1 MRAPTTLASALA
13 LAAISCAMLLGGAVA
28 VHAQGRITVTQMYIT
43 NCEEFG
49 QCELRLTCQSGGN
62 PVVMIPAAIATN
74 PETLKINKAIEVA
87 TFPATVSCTLYED
100 DGWFGA
106 SWDEAATASLALA
119 GGGDYELKLDNPE
132 QATVI
137 LTLLVDSV
145 QSALAAPAPLA
156 APAGGKA
163 AKAAP
168 GRQFLPLF
176 RKEGEPTGHA
186 VVLGLE
192 WPAFD
197 KKVQE
202 LASKGV
208 HATDIET
215 WVDGGK
221 RLWGG
226 IFRSG
231 PDRSLVLSDVE
242 WEPFKERFTKLSETE
257 NEEEQ
262 MRLVDMEIY
271 SSKGKTLFAGV
282 FRNGNEFSSLQV
294 GQDRSGFLTKWQQ
307 LVNQQL
313 RLIDLEVYRT
323 ATGNKNLYAGVF
335 LEAPGSYG
343 IWTGTTWEKFQEKW
357 TSAGRS
363 GLWDVETYM
372 EDGKRLYDGVILG
385 GGTEELPGMVDGQAL
400 VAKWREMLGKGYR
413 LIHLEVVD

>member
-1 MRAPTTLASALA
+1 MRGRTTLTSALA
-13 LAAISCAMLLGGAVA
+13 LAAVLLGGAGA
-28 VHAQGRITVTQMYIT
+28 VHAQGRVTVTQMYIT
-43 NCEEFG
+43 SCEEFG
-49 QCELRLTCQSGGN
+49 MCELRLTCQSGGK
-62 PVVMIPAAIATN
+62 PVEMIPAAIATN
-74 PETLKINKAIEVA
+74 PETLKINKQIEVA
-87 TFPATVSCTLYED
+87 SFPATVSCTLFED

-106 SWDEAATASLALA
+106 SWDEAATGSLALA
-119 GGGDYELKLDNPE
+119 GGGDYELELKNPE

-137 LTLLVDSV
+137 LSLMVDSV
-145 QSALAAPAPLA
+145 QSVSAAPAPA
-156 APAGGKA
+156 AGKA

-176 RKEGEPTGHA
+176 RKESEPKGHA

-208 HATDIET
+208 HATDVET

-231 PDRSLVLSDVE
+231 PDKSLVLSDVE
-242 WEPFKERFTKLSETE
+242 WEPFKERVTKLNETE

-262 MRLVDMEIY
+262 MRLIDMEIY
-271 SSKGKTLFAGV
+271 ASKGKTVFAGV

-294 GQDRSGFLTKWQQ
+294 GLDRPGFLTKWQQ

-323 ATGNKNLYAGVF
+323 AGGNRNLYAGVF

-357 TSAGRS
+357 RSAGGS

-385 GGTEELPGMVDGQAL
+385 GGTEELPGMIDGQAL

-413 LIHLEVVD
+413 LIHLEVVE

>member
-1 MRAPTTLASALA
+1 MKARTTLASALA
-13 LAAISCAMLLGGAVA
+13 LAAVCCAMLLGGAA
-28 VHAQGRITVTQMYIT
+28 TLHAQGRVTVTQMYIT
-43 NCEEFG
+43 NCEEWG
-49 QCELRLTCQSGGN
+49 QCEFRLTCQSGGE
-62 PVVMIPAAIATN
+62 PVVMIPGAIATN
-74 PETLKINKAIEVA
+74 PQTLKVNKSIDVA
-87 TFPATVSCTLYED
+87 AFPATVSCTLYED
-100 DGWFGA
+100 DGWFGT
-106 SWDEAATASLALA
+106 SWDEAATASLALS

-137 LTLLVDSV
+137 LSLLVDSI
-145 QSALAAPAPLA
+145 QSALAPPAPAA

-163 AKAAP
+163 MKAP
-168 GRQFLPLF
+168 LGRQFLPLF
-176 RKEGEPTGHA
+176 RKESEPTGHA

-197 KKVQE
+197 KEVQE

-208 HATDIET
+208 HATDVET
-215 WVDGGK
+215 WTDGGK

-231 PDRSLVLSDVE
+231 PDKSLVVNDIE
-242 WEPFKERFTKLSETE
+242 WDPFKDRVTKLTEAE

-262 MRLVDMEIY
+262 MRLIDMEVY
-271 SSKGKTLFAGV
+271 TAKGKTLFAGV
-282 FRNGNEFSSLQV
+282 FRSGNEFSSLQV
-294 GQDRSGFLTKWQQ
+294 GLDRPGFLTKWQQ

-323 ATGNKNLYAGVF
+323 ATGTRNLYAGVF

-343 IWTGTTWEKFQEKW
+343 IWVGTSWEQFQEKW
-357 TSAGRS
+357 RKAGGS

-385 GGTEELPGMVDGQAL
+385 GGTEELPGMMDGPTM
-400 VAKWREMLGKGYR
+400 VAKWREMLAKGYR
-413 LIHLEVVD
+413 LIHLEVVE

>member
-1 MRAPTTLASALA
+1 MRGRTTLTSALT
-13 LAAISCAMLLGGAVA
+13 LAAVSCAMLLGGAGA
-28 VHAQGRITVTQMYIT
+28 VHAQGRVTVTQMYIT
-43 NCEEFG
+43 SCEELG
-49 QCELRLTCQSGGN
+49 MCELRLTCQSGGK
-62 PVVMIPAAIATN
+62 PVEMIPAAIATN
-74 PETLKINKAIEVA
+74 PQTLKINKQIEVA
-87 TFPATVSCTLYED
+87 SFPAAVSCTLFED

-106 SWDEAATASLALA
+106 SWDEAATGSLALA
-119 GGGDYELKLDNPE
+119 GGGDYELELKNPE

-137 LTLLVDSV
+137 LSLMVDSV
-145 QSALAAPAPLA
+145 SVSAAPAPA
-156 APAGGKA
+156 AASGGKA

-176 RKEGEPTGHA
+176 RKEGEPKGHA

-202 LASKGV
+202 LASQGV
-208 HATDIET
+208 HATDVET

-231 PDRSLVLSDVE
+231 PDKSLVLSDVE
-242 WEPFKERFTKLSETE
+242 WEPFKERVTKLNETE

-262 MRLVDMEIY
+262 MRLIDMEIY
-271 SSKGKTLFAGV
+271 ASKGKTFFAGV

-294 GQDRSGFLTKWQQ
+294 GLDRPGFLTKWQQ

-323 ATGNKNLYAGVF
+323 AAGNRNLYAGVF

-343 IWTGTTWEKFQEKW
+343 IWTGTTWEKFQERW

-385 GGTEELPGMVDGQAL
+385 GGTEDLPGMVDGQAL

-413 LIHLEVVD
+413 LIHLEVVE